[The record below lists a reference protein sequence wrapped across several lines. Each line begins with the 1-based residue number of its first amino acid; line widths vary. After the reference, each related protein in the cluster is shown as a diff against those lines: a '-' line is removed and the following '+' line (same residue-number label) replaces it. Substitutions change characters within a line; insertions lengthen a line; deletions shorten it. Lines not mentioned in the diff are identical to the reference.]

1 MSQAGWACA
10 ACGIALFSASSVS
23 NAHVLRLALDIA
35 SMGRSGRNMSSNN
48 NNSIVHRN
56 RVATAEHYATIAQ
69 EQEHLRQSSAFLLAQ
84 TAADN
89 GKMSTGMRE
98 SLQALQQS
106 LNCALC
112 QSITV
117 RPVTLSC
124 AHTFCCSCIDV
135 YAENNWSCPSKFV
148 AKCRFAFDS
157 L

>member
-1 MSQAGWACA
+1 MS
-10 ACGIALFSASSVS
+10 I
-23 NAHVLRLALDIA
+23 
-35 SMGRSGRNMSSNN
+35 N

-69 EQEHLRQSSAFLLAQ
+69 EQEQLRQSSAFLLAQ
-84 TAADN
+84 RPAADN

-124 AHTFCCSCIDV
+124 AHTFCCTCIDV